1 MIEKCLAGLPDSV
14 DFVSIW
20 GNWRHLTEAQTKDL
34 RYVQNVKGTKALM
47 CFIVQNIG
55 DQLTPEEYKDNYL
68 DFWGWNENKEE
79 AKKPIDFEK
88 IKTILAIAGTME
100 DITYHKQIE

>member
-1 MIEKCLAGLPDSV
+1 MGSL
-14 DFVSIW
+14 VSAYVQKHGIW
-20 GNWRHLTEAQTKDL
+20 GHSD
-34 RYVQNVKGTKALM
+34 
-47 CFIVQNIG
+47 
-55 DQLTPEEYKDNYL
+55 D
-68 DFWGWNENKEE
+68 ENKEE